1 LRGLTHYGHS
11 VKAIRRFTVRVT
23 LPKPLAALHDLML
36 NLRWSWHKPAA
47 DLFASIDPAAWEASG
62 GDPIAMLSVL
72 PSARIAALAADEDF
86 LARLS
91 AVERDLREYSSEPRW
106 YATEGPDG
114 PQGSP
119 GPAAIA
125 YFSPEYGITAAL
137 PQYSGGLGILAGDHL
152 KSASD
157 LGVPLIAV
165 GLLYRHGYF
174 TQSLSADGWQA
185 ERYPAGDPN
194 GLPLELLR
202 DAGGAA
208 VRVAVSLA
216 AGRQLSAQVWLAQV
230 GRIPLLLLDS
240 YVEDNEADL
249 HEVTDRLYGGGSE
262 HRLRQELLLG
272 IGGVRA
278 VRAFCALRGHPAPEV
293 FHTNEGHAGFLGLE
307 RIREYAEQGLSF
319 DEAIEV
325 CRAGTVFTTHTPV
338 PAGIDRFERS
348 LIAAHFADDPLL
360 PTERLLALG
369 AETYPGGNPD
379 VFNMAVMGMRLA
391 QRVNGVSV
399 LHGQVSREMFAGLWP
414 GFDTREVPIGSVTN
428 GVHTPTWVAPEI
440 LFLTLS
446 AGGTTPQDPPAYGG
460 PARPPM
466 PPGPPG
472 APLGDWGRAA
482 DAPAGELW
490 EARHLLRARLV
501 AETRRR
507 LRASWRQ
514 RGASGAEL
522 TWIDDVLDDHVLTIG
537 FARRVPSYKRL
548 TLMLNDPAQL
558 SELLNDPARPLQIV
572 VAGKAHPADE
582 GGKALIQRLVQ
593 FSDSADVR
601 RRIVFL
607 PDYDMAMAHYLVQ
620 GCDVW
625 LNNPLR
631 PLEACGTSGMKAAL
645 NGGLN
650 LSVRDGWWDEWY
662 DGANGWEIPSADGVA
677 DPVRRDELEATALY
691 ELLGKSVAPL
701 FYERDGDGIPLGWVR
716 RIRHTLRSL
725 GPKVQA
731 ERMVREYVT
740 ALYVPAAIAS
750 RALADA
756 DGFGPARELA
766 AWKKRVVQAWPQV
779 RIEHVESEASSG
791 STGQRLGSALLV
803 RVSVA
808 LGELTPD
815 DVTVEVVYGRPDD
828 NDEIISPSYLSL
840 TLGGDDPPQT
850 ATLGGNEPPQTPPAH
865 GGASRPPVPPGP
877 PGGGTSGPPGPGGL
891 VRYSGEVSLDQPGSF
906 GYTVRVL
913 PRHPLLDSRA
923 ELGLV
928 TYPQAPAG
936 LTNGDLR

>member
-1 LRGLTHYGHS
+1 VR
-11 VKAIRRFTVRVT
+11 AIRRFTVRVT
-23 LPKPLAALHDLML
+23 LPEPLAALHGLML
-36 NLRWSWHKPAA
+36 NLRWSWHAPTE

-62 GDPIAMLSVL
+62 RDPIKMLSAL
-72 PSARIAALAADEDF
+72 PSARIAALAADGEF
-86 LARLS
+86 LGRL
-91 AVERDLREYSSEPRW
+91 AGAERDLQRYMSEPRW
-106 YATEGPDG
+106 YATAAPDR
-114 PQGSP
+114 
-119 GPAAIA
+119 PAAIA
-125 YFSPEYGITAAL
+125 YFSPEFGITAAL

-157 LGVPLIAV
+157 LGVPLVGV

-185 ERYPAGDPN
+185 ERYPSDDPN

-202 DAGGAA
+202 DPAGSPVHVTVG
-208 VRVAVSLA
+208 LT
-216 AGRQLSAQVWLAQV
+216 AGRQLSAQVWVAQV
-230 GRIPLLLLDS
+230 GRVPLLLLDS
-240 YVEDNEADL
+240 YVEENEADL
-249 HEVTDRLYGGGSE
+249 HEVTDRLYGGGSD

-272 IGGVRA
+272 VGGVRA
-278 VRAFCALRGHPAPEV
+278 VRAFCALRGFPSPEV

-319 DEAIEV
+319 DEALQV

-348 LIAAHFADDPLL
+348 LVREHFADDPLL
-360 PTERLLALG
+360 PIDKVLALG
-369 AETYPGGNPD
+369 AETYPGGD
-379 VFNMAVMGMRLA
+379 SEVFNMAVMGMRLA
-391 QRVNGVSV
+391 QRVNGVSL

-414 GFDTREVPIGSVTN
+414 GFDTSEVPIGSVTN

-440 LFLTLS
+440 LSL
-446 AGGTTPQDPPAYGG
+446 AGAS
-460 PARPPM
+460 
-466 PPGPPG
+466 PGEASG
-472 APLGDWGRAA
+472 WDWEQAA
-482 DAPAGELW
+482 AAPAAELW
-490 EARHLLRARLV
+490 EARHALRARLV

-522 TWIDDVLDDHVLTIG
+522 TWIDDVLDENVLTIG

-548 TLMLNDPAQL
+548 TLMLNDPERL
-558 SELLNDPARPLQIV
+558 SELLNDPDQPIQIV

-582 GGKALIQRLVQ
+582 GGKGLIQQMVL
-593 FSDSADVR
+593 FSDSPEVR

-607 PDYDMAMAHYLVQ
+607 PDYDMAMAHALVQ

-650 LSVRDGWWDEWY
+650 VSVRDGWWDEWY
-662 DGANGWEIPSADGVA
+662 DGGNGWEIPSADGVA
-677 DPVRRDELEATALY
+677 DAVRRDALEATALY

-701 FYERDGDGIPLGWVR
+701 FYERDADGIPPGWAE
-716 RIRHTLRSL
+716 RIRHTFRSL

-740 ALYVPAAIAS
+740 ALYVPAAMSS
-750 RALADA
+750 RVL
-756 DGFGPARELA
+756 DGDGRFGPARELA
-766 AWKKRVVQAWPQV
+766 AWKHRVVQAWPQV
-779 RIEHVESEASSG
+779 RVEHAEAEAAAGPSG
-791 STGQRLGSALLV
+791 QALGSVLTV

-808 LGELTPD
+808 LGELTPE
-815 DVTVEVVYGRPDD
+815 DVAVEVVYGRPDD
-828 NDEIISPSYLSL
+828 ADEIISPSY
-840 TLGGDDPPQT
+840 
-850 ATLGGNEPPQTPPAH
+850 ATLTAEPAAPE
-865 GGASRPPVPPGP
+865 
-877 PGGGTSGPPGPGGL
+877 GL
-891 VRYSGEVSLDQPGSF
+891 ARFSGEVSLDQPGQF

-913 PRHPLLDSRA
+913 PDHPLLDSRA

-936 LTNGDLR
+936 MTNGDLRLSGLRLCGECHG